1 MEIRL
6 SRRTT
11 EPQCLGTI
19 VPGTTVPHKRFSYKG
34 DLKGYMEPWYHG
46 IVVPVYFLTLLG
58 DTLTLRLFSFG
69 DNHLSLPSPLRFG
82 FLTTPALF
90 PQALAY

>member
-1 MEIRL
+1 MEKRL

-19 VPGTTVPHKRFSYKG
+19 VPGTTVPYKRFSCKG
-34 DLKGYMEPWYHG
+34 DLKGLSGTTVPG
-46 IVVPVYFLTLLG
+46 TTVPVYFLTFLG

-82 FLTTPALF
+82 FLTTLVLF
-90 PQALAY
+90 PQVLIY